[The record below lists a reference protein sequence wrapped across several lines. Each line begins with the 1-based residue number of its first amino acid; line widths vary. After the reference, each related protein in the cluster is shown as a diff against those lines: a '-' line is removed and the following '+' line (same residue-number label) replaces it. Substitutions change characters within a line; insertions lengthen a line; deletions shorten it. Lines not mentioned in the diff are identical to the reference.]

1 LLVDYLL
8 PKLYVTDLLIGLLFL
23 TWLVEWWRSGHHRK
37 NLKNAPRSFVLL
49 GAMAAVLLFVAQ
61 FNTAKPL
68 AAFWFLEKVIAMVL
82 LGGFFLSHRQFFREK
97 AVIAA
102 LMVMLTM
109 QSVIGI
115 AQFFSQSSVFPSYAW
130 FGETRLEQRGGVARG
145 VFFNTERLLPY
156 GTTSHPNV
164 FAGVLAIG
172 LLALWTTVRAS
183 EKKDPTTWIR
193 AAEVVI
199 TVLVIFALGLSQ
211 SWSAWLSLSG
221 GCAALWLQHRLRTH
235 HRNEE
240 WGRAI
245 MAGILTAAV
254 LAPFVLHQ
262 LARSFPDNLSLTR
275 RTTLNQ
281 AAFGL
286 WEVRPLLGVGL
297 DQFTAQV
304 ETAQPTAEI
313 VRFVQPV
320 HHVGLLI
327 LAEIGVVGILLNMLF
342 LATIYR
348 HLKRSQQHTFWAI
361 MPYVAVAF
369 LPLATLDH
377 FLWTQQIGQLT
388 LIIGGI
394 WIAAATRFAE

>member
-1 LLVDYLL
+1 
-8 PKLYVTDLLIGLLFL
+8 
-23 TWLVEWWRSGHHRK
+23 
-37 NLKNAPRSFVLL
+37 
-49 GAMAAVLLFVAQ
+49 
-61 FNTAKPL
+61 
-68 AAFWFLEKVIAMVL
+68 
-82 LGGFFLSHRQFFREK
+82 
-97 AVIAA
+97 
-102 LMVMLTM
+102 
-109 QSVIGI
+109 
-115 AQFFSQSSVFPSYAW
+115 
-130 FGETRLEQRGGVARG
+130 
-145 VFFNTERLLPY
+145 
-156 GTTSHPNV
+156 
-164 FAGVLAIG
+164 
-172 LLALWTTVRAS
+172 
-183 EKKDPTTWIR
+183 
-193 AAEVVI
+193 
-199 TVLVIFALGLSQ
+199 
-211 SWSAWLSLSG
+211 
-221 GCAALWLQHRLRTH
+221 
-235 HRNEE
+235 
-240 WGRAI
+240 